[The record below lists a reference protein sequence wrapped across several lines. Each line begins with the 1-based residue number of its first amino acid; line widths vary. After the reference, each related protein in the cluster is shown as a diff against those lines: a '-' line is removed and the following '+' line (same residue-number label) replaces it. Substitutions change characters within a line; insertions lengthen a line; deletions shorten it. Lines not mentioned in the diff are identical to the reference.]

1 MMRLKNSSQK
11 VLQRRD
17 GNAGHNEENAH
28 RAATEGY

>member
-17 GNAGHNEENAH
+17 GNVDHNEENAH